1 MALSLKDK
9 ETVRLA
15 REVAALTGETLT
27 DAIRIAERL
36 ERERLR
42 RGQSAR
48 LADRLMEIGRHVAL
62 NVVDTSAL
70 VAILLGEPDA
80 DVFARTLAEAPVRLL
95 SAVSRVELSF
105 VIEDR
110 KGETGRADVE
120 LLLRDGGFDIVSVTP
135 QQAEIAVDA
144 FRRFGRGRH
153 PARLNIGD
161 CFAYAL
167 AIATD
172 HSLLFKGDDF
182 IHTDIRS
189 ALPPRLEAR

>member
-1 MALSLKDK
+1 M
-9 ETVRLA
+9 
-15 REVAALTGETLT
+15 
-27 DAIRIAERL
+27 
-36 ERERLR
+36 
-42 RGQSAR
+42 
-48 LADRLMEIGRHVAL
+48 AL

-120 LLLRDGGFDIVSVTP
+120 LLLHDGGFDIVSVTP

-172 HSLLFKGDDF
+172 HSLLFKGDGF

-189 ALPPRLEAR
+189 ALPPRLAAR